1 MKTRRLDKSLEG
13 LALSNN
19 TSKSA
24 LAKKPAAKKVA
35 LKKKSAPKKKAVQNK
50 KAAAKKAPRPAIP
63 QLTFENVSTNPP
75 FPSSSAT
82 ATFET
87 AMDFLSNASGTFL
100 THGGEFTSTRY
111 MSGIREVIDFDMTKD
126 TPRYYNDD
134 RPGDLNDPYRPG
146 RKVTDEE
153 LNSIVYPV
161 PVIQFKSGLRHS
173 KQADDRCDD
182 TPGFKIGTRAIR
194 IANPAGFTLND
205 ILRAIG
211 MYEEGTRNG
220 TTWGDG
226 VDALHNGYDGIY
238 LDKEESV
245 WNISWGS

>member
-1 MKTRRLDKSLEG
+1 MPPQPFPLSMKTRRLEKSLEG

-19 TSKSA
+19 ASKSA

-35 LKKKSAPKKKAVQNK
+35 SKKKSAPKKSAPKKKAVQNK
-50 KAAAKKAPRPAIP
+50 KAAAKKAPRPTIP

-75 FPSSSAT
+75 FPSSSAI

-161 PVIQFKSGLRHS
+161 PVI
-173 KQADDRCDD
+173 
-182 TPGFKIGTRAIR
+182 
-194 IANPAGFTLND
+194 
-205 ILRAIG
+205 
-211 MYEEGTRNG
+211 
-220 TTWGDG
+220 
-226 VDALHNGYDGIY
+226 
-238 LDKEESV
+238 
-245 WNISWGS
+245 